1 MSGSRLSRLRGRAS
15 GLHRGGDASSEIFSL
30 AKHAGVALV
39 VLAACVVIGPA
50 LGVRLNP
57 VPCTV
62 IALTI
67 GVTIWLLRRG
77 DDPAWTPIWVQHQAE
92 VVTPRSQSDLATR
105 RLADMMA
112 SAQPGRDFTS
122 HQLSHTLAQVATHRL
137 VQRHGADPDNPAPTA
152 KRLLSPP
159 LFQHLFPAENQTIHP
174 VTRAAL
180 HRFLKEISEL

>member
-1 MSGSRLSRLRGRAS
+1 MSGSRFSRLRGRSS
-15 GLHRGGDASSEIFSL
+15 GLHHGGAVSSVINSL
-30 AKHAGVALV
+30 AKHVGVCLLV
-39 VLAACVVIGPA
+39 AAACVVVAPA
-50 LGVRLNP
+50 VGVRLNP

-67 GVTIWLLRRG
+67 GVLLWLLRRG
-77 DDPAWTPIWVQHQAE
+77 DDPAWTPIWAQHQADI
-92 VVTPRSQSDLATR
+92 VAPRSQTDLATR

-122 HQLSHTLAQVATHRL
+122 HQLSHTLAQVVERRL
-137 VQRHGADPDNPAPTA
+137 VQRHGADPDELRPTA

-159 LFQHLFPAENQTIHP
+159 LFQHLFPAENETVRP

>member
-1 MSGSRLSRLRGRAS
+1 MKAIRLSRLRGRAS
-15 GLHRGGDASSEIFSL
+15 GLHRGVDPSSEIFSL

-39 VLAACVVIGPA
+39 VVAACVVIGPA

-67 GVTIWLLRRG
+67 GVLIWLLRRG

-122 HQLSHTLAQVATHRL
+122 HQLSHTLAQVAEHRL
-137 VQRHGADPDNPAPTA
+137 VQRHGADPDDTLPTA
-152 KRLLSPP
+152 ERLLSPA
-159 LFQHLFPAENQTIHP
+159 LVSHLYSDQNEAVRPIN
-174 VTRAAL
+174 RATL
-180 HRFLKEISEL
+180 HRYLKEISEL